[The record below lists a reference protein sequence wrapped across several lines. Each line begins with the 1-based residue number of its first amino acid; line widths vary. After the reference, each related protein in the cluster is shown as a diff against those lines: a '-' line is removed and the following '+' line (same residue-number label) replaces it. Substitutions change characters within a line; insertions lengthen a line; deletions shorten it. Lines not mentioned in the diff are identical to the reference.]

1 MGIQP
6 FPWWP
11 GQSPDLNSIENL
23 WYRIQRLVDERKPM
37 SRNDLVSAVL
47 QVWNHVITGEE
58 LLKLIDSMPARIA
71 AVIKANGYPTKY

>member
-11 GQSPDLNSIENL
+11 GQSPDLNPIENL
-23 WYRIQRLVDERKPM
+23 WYRVHRLVDERKLM
-37 SRNDLVSAVL
+37 TQNGLVSPVL
-47 QVWNHVITGEE
+47 QVWNHAITREE